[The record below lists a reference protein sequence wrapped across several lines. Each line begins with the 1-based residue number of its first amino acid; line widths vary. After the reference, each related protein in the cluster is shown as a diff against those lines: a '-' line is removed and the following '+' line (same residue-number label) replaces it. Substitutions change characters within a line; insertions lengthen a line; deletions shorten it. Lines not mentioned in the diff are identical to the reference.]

1 MSGGFTNRSKSRIYL
16 RNNVVVIFLYESTGS
31 CFKSVIGNQ
40 NSLESTPIVL
50 FWATLKAGMTE
61 RRNDGMAESRNGG
74 KLPQILKDGIAESR
88 NGGKYPQILK
98 DGMMENHPKS

>member
-1 MSGGFTNRSKSRIYL
+1 
-16 RNNVVVIFLYESTGS
+16 
-31 CFKSVIGNQ
+31 
-40 NSLESTPIVL
+40 
-50 FWATLKAGMTE
+50 MTE

-98 DGMMENHPKS
+98 DGMTENHATDLRVTSQKKQSTDLGVNSCI